1 MSRFVGLLLV
11 QAQTALFN
19 DVGWTVGALTAGA
32 CTIALDCDTC
42 DERRL
47 KMRELVVMATT
58 GREEEA
64 RKKSRRCG
72 RVLLIRLLR
81 EEAGVRAV
89 SGTAEGRRRKSG
101 GLLFCQ
107 ECGMMCQY
115 SNEYD
120 Y

>member
-1 MSRFVGLLLV
+1 MRREE
-11 QAQTALFN
+11 AEDAR
-19 DVGWTVGALTAGA
+19 AGRHG
-32 CTIALDCDTC
+32 DDG
-42 DERRL
+42 ERE
-47 KMRELVVMATT
+47 K
-58 GREEEA
+58 EEEA